1 MEDCIYLVRQLLS
14 RDHHHHPRVGIL
26 LIVLQIRNQIGERL
40 SASCFRRHHYGVLV
54 SQLNGNG
61 LEFGCH
67 SKQYLFL
74 DRRRGCNVERL

>member
-1 MEDCIYLVRQLLS
+1 MEDRVYLVRRLLS

-26 LIVLQIRNQIGERL
+26 LIVLQIRNKIGERL
-40 SASCFRRHHYGVLV
+40 SASCFRRHHHGVLV

>member
-1 MEDCIYLVRQLLS
+1 MEDRVYLVRQLLS

-26 LIVLQIRNQIGERL
+26 LIVLQIRNKIGERL
-40 SASCFRRHHYGVLV
+40 SASCFRRYHHGVLV